1 MLNHSNTLESKD
13 CVSLAIDL
21 ISHEKKS
28 SEDIINVLSVMKHTV
43 ESHSELIC
51 GLISMSEHSFSLG
64 SFAHVLQE
72 LHSQS
77 EEITQC
83 LSLLAIPFE
92 SDGAH

>member
-1 MLNHSNTLESKD
+1 MLNHSNTLETKD

-43 ESHSELIC
+43 ESHSELIS
-51 GLISMSEHSFSLG
+51 GLISMSEYRFSLA

-83 LSLLAIPFE
+83 LSLLAIPVD